1 MFCKICALHASRAII
16 AKVSLQSPFFRK
28 DLISR
33 KTAREGYRPTR
44 QKIRLLSEKKARLS
58 GHGDKDVKS
67 YNGCGG
73 QNNVK
78 KIIKNYQIQSGKRE
92 QKNRKCKFYAQSVL
106 CDADVRLER
115 KPQNAAGLGIL

>member
-1 MFCKICALHASRAII
+1 MCI
-16 AKVSLQSPFFRK
+16 ACVSGNHRESVATTPVFSQGLDFAFARSKP
-28 DLISR
+28 
-33 KTAREGYRPTR
+33 AREGYRPTR
-44 QKIRLLSEKKARLS
+44 QQIRLSSEKKARLS
-58 GHGDKDVKS
+58 GHGDKDVTS

-92 QKNRKCKFYAQSVL
+92 QKNRKCKFCAQSVL
-106 CDADVRLER
+106 CGADVRLER